1 QNNNRRQDRR
11 EPFDTVTVTVDST
24 ASALLWAFVHDT
36 VGPRIRTVEAV
47 DSVTLRITF
56 SQPLDPARPP
66 DTAAVRVFA
75 LPDTT
80 PVGVRALYRP
90 AQFDSLQARA
100 RAVADSPKPP
110 QATTARHDTTPRPTS
125 RRSSPHIRGGW
136 WCEPCGTRSSTR
148 APTAAP
154 CPPRAGAR
162 PSARG
167 CSTSPPRRS

>member
-1 QNNNRRQDRR
+1 R
-11 EPFDTVTVTVDST
+11 EAFETVAVRADAT
-24 ASALLWAFVHDT
+24 ASAVLWAFVHDT

-100 RAVADSPKPP
+100 RAVA
-110 QATTARHDTTPRPTS
+110 
-125 RRSSPHIRGGW
+125 RSL
-136 WCEPCGTRSSTR
+136 TRLQ
-148 APTAAP
+148 APTARRHKP
-154 CPPRAGAR
+154 AR
-162 PSARG
+162 
-167 CSTSPPRRS
+167 